1 VVKGIRWIAFALVVG
16 PAVLIIRSAK
26 TASPA
31 AGAATAKEARGGAPT
46 GAAQGACQ
54 LHGISVPG
62 FSVEKLPAAQ
72 FNALHAA
79 VAPRGEG
86 ERWKEIP
93 WESDLWA
100 AKQRAAREGKPLLMW
115 VMDGNPLG
123 CT

>member
-1 VVKGIRWIAFALVVG
+1 MVRGVNLIALAVAAL
-16 PAVLIIRSAK
+16 PAALALHSSKAAK
-26 TASPA
+26 PAGGGVSTPEARAGAA
-31 AGAATAKEARGGAPT
+31 AGAKEGT
-46 GAAQGACQ
+46 CQ
-54 LHGISVPG
+54 LHGITVPG
-62 FSVEKLPAAQ
+62 FNVTKLPAAQ

-79 VAPRGEG
+79 VAPRGES

-93 WESDLWA
+93 WESDLWT